1 MHLGREFVLTVNQIA
16 ETRNIDRGEIISS
29 LKAALESA
37 CKKHQGSTSNSNS
50 NSNVEVDI
58 NTETG
63 DIELSELK
71 TVVKDADA
79 LTSPDTQITLKDAKA
94 LGFYDAKEG
103 EVLKIAKDFSS
114 FGRIAAQTA
123 RQVVIQHL
131 KDAERKVISEEFKG
145 KLHEIMPGVI
155 FKADYPDQV
164 LVRLSDRTEATLPK
178 REQIPGEVYKL
189 GEKLQFLVYEVRDDT
204 RGPKIIVSRTHP
216 RLLKKLMEREVP
228 EIREGALEIKDVV
241 REAGVRSKVSLE
253 VHDINVDPI
262 GACVGSSGLRIKN
275 ISDELKG
282 EKVDIITW
290 SDDPASYIR
299 SALAPAQIAKV
310 DIISDKEPNKSAKV
324 YVYPD
329 QLSLAI
335 GKAGQ
340 NVRLAARLTGWKI
353 DIAALAG
360 EKMPTIQDLFHDV
373 NEVN

>member
-1 MHLGREFVLTVNQIA
+1 MHLGREFVLAVNQIA
-16 ETRNIDRGEIISS
+16 EARNIDRGEIISS

-37 CKKHQGSTSNSNS
+37 CKKHQGSNS
-50 NSNVEVDI
+50 SNVEVNID
-58 NTETG
+58 TETG
-63 DIELSELK
+63 DVDLSELK

-79 LTSPDTQITLKDAKA
+79 LTVPDTQITLRDAKA
-94 LGFYDAKEG
+94 LGFDDAKEG
-103 EVLKIAKDFSS
+103 GVIKIPKDFAS

-145 KLHEIMPGVI
+145 KLNEIMPGIV
-155 FKADYPDQV
+155 FKADYPDQI
-164 LVRLSDRTEATLPK
+164 LIRLSDRTEATLPK

-189 GEKLQFLVYEVRDDT
+189 GNKMQFLVFQVEDAS
-204 RGPKIIVSRTHP
+204 RGPKIVVSRTHP

-228 EIREGALEIKDVV
+228 EIRAGALEIKDVV
-241 REAGVRSKVSLE
+241 REAGARSKVSLE

-262 GACVGSSGLRIKN
+262 GACVGSSGIRIKN

-310 DIISDKEPNKSAKV
+310 EIISDKEPNKSAKV

-353 DIAALAG
+353 DIAPLAG
-360 EKMPTIQDLFHDV
+360 EKMPTLQDLFHDV
-373 NEVN
+373 N